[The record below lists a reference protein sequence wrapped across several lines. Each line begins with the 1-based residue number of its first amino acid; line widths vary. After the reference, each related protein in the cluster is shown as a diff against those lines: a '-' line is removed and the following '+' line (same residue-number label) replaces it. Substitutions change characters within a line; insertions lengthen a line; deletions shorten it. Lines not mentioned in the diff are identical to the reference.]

1 MPLDLDAANPEHVA
15 GHSVIDADLGVGG
28 RRLVIISGI
37 ALPAWRI
44 DSDEVHR
51 AECKLNLRVQA
62 DNLEQSTI
70 QVGLAS
76 IGNDDTAWIFA
87 TDQARLE
94 TAPTGDL
101 LLVTHLALMGEP
113 SGLARFSYQV
123 VLTKRIVFSEI
134 TGSITWQAINFAP
147 ASAIPSAVANNIS
160 VMAHFREVTMGG
172 GPFGGEIE
180 HLTPA
185 KPGEII
191 SITVSGPTCRA
202 VYRIPDPPKGRQLKV
217 VVAPVGFHVNPP
229 NSIMAG
235 PDVQGGDIVTLTP
248 ADPIRHNVN
257 LNIAEFQGP
266 H

>member
-1 MPLDLDAANPEHVA
+1 MPMDLDAGNPAHVA

-28 RRLVIISGI
+28 RRLVVISGI
-37 ALPAWRI
+37 ALPSWQI

-51 AECKLNLRVQA
+51 GECKLNLRVQA
-62 DNLEQSTI
+62 ENLEQSTI

-76 IGNDDTAWIFA
+76 IGNDDTAWTFA

-94 TAPTGDL
+94 VAPTGDL
-101 LLVTHLALMGEP
+101 ILLTNLAIMGET
-113 SGLARFSYQV
+113 SDIHRFSYQV

-134 TGSITWQAINFAP
+134 TGTITWQARNFRP
-147 ASAIPSAVANNIS
+147 DSASPSAVANNIS
-160 VMAHFREVTMGG
+160 VMAHFREVTVITTG
-172 GPFGGEIE
+172 FGGEIE

-191 SITVSGPTCRA
+191 SVNVTDTTCQA

-217 VVAPVGFHVNPP
+217 VVEAVGFVVNPP
-229 NSIMAG
+229 NSIVTG
-235 PDVQGGDIVTLTP
+235 PVSPNGDIVTLTP
-248 ADPIRHNVN
+248 ADPVRPHVDLDID
-257 LNIAEFQGP
+257 EFQGP